1 MFFYQGSRLTLINAG
16 AVQRRIVEASTHPLA
31 VVQEGIQ
38 ASLLATDVYTS
49 VLLEQRH
56 SIALRCYTPYGLHT
70 IEPWGPGFTGQVQDV
85 ITEGYLL
92 GNGYRL
98 YSPKL
103 MRFYSAD
110 SWSPFGKGG
119 INAYGY
125 GAGDPVN
132 GTDPTGH
139 MIKPAGPMIKF
150 TRYMIK
156 STGHLSGRMRQFLKM
171 TKYHDPV
178 AAGYAEKIFL
188 REGKHLI
195 PPSEINVRREL
206 DRRVINAQNN
216 LIEHHRTLN
225 TFPDVPQ
232 NAQLRAFAKER
243 IRINQALL
251 NKEVR
256 RDKEVQKEFVV
267 GPSTEYTY
275 EDGENGDVKVEYSK
289 TH

>member
-31 VVQEGIQ
+31 VIQEGIQ

-70 IEPWGPGFTGQVQDV
+70 LEPWGPRFTGQVQDV

-132 GTDPTGH
+132 GTDSTGH
-139 MIKPAGPMIKF
+139 MFNRLRLFWKMI
-150 TRYMIK
+150 
-156 STGHLSGRMRQFLKM
+156 
-171 TKYHDPV
+171 KYHDAV
-178 AAGYAEKIFL
+178 AAGNAEKIFL

-195 PPSEINVRREL
+195 PPSEINLRQEL
-206 DRRVINAQNN
+206 DRRVVSAQNN
-216 LIEHHRTLN
+216 LIDHRRTLN
-225 TFPDVPQ
+225 ALPDVPQ
-232 NAQLRAFAKER
+232 NAARRDFAQER
-243 IRINQALL
+243 IVINQALL
-251 NKEVR
+251 NDAVR
-256 RDKEVQKEFVV
+256 RDLTVQEKFIVE
-267 GPSTEYTY
+267 PSTRYTFTV
-275 EDGENGDVKVEYSK
+275 GKNGDVKVEYSK

>member
-1 MFFYQGSRLTLINAG
+1 MFFYQGSRLTLINSG

-31 VVQEGIQ
+31 VIQDGIQ
-38 ASLLATDVYTS
+38 TSLLATDVNTS

-56 SIALRCYTPYGLHT
+56 SIALRCYTPYGLHA

-139 MIKPAGPMIKF
+139 MFERLRLWWKMI
-150 TRYMIK
+150 
-156 STGHLSGRMRQFLKM
+156 
-171 TKYHDPV
+171 KYHDAV
-178 AAGYAEKIFL
+178 AAGNAKQIFR

-195 PPSEINVRREL
+195 PPSKINVRQEL
-206 DRRVINAQNN
+206 DRQVINAQNN
-216 LIEHHRTLN
+216 LIAHRRTLN
-225 TFPDVPQ
+225 TLPDVPQ
-232 NAQLRAFAKER
+232 NAAQRDFAQER
-243 IRINQALL
+243 IVINQALL
-251 NKEVR
+251 NGAVR
-256 RDKEVQKEFVV
+256 RDLTVQKKFIVE
-267 GPSTEYTY
+267 PSTLYTFTV
-275 EDGENGDVKVEYSK
+275 GKNGDVAVEIRENSLVAGV
-289 TH
+289 

>member
-31 VVQEGIQ
+31 VIQEGIQ

-70 IEPWGPGFTGQVQDV
+70 LEPWGPRFTGQVQDV

-139 MIKPAGPMIKF
+139 MFNRLRLFWKMI
-150 TRYMIK
+150 
-156 STGHLSGRMRQFLKM
+156 
-171 TKYHDPV
+171 KYHDAV
-178 AAGYAEKIFL
+178 AAGNAEKIFL

-195 PPSEINVRREL
+195 PPSEINLRQEL
-206 DRRVINAQNN
+206 DRRVVSAQNN
-216 LIEHHRTLN
+216 LIKHRHTLS
-225 TFPDVPQ
+225 TLPDEPQ
-232 NAQLRAFAKER
+232 YADQRAFAKKR
-243 IRINQALL
+243 IAINQEQL

-256 RDKEVQKEFVV
+256 TDLKAQKRFFV
-267 GPSTEYTY
+267 GPSTKYTY
-275 EDGENGDVKVEYSK
+275 EVGESGDIKVEYSK
-289 TH
+289 IR

>member
-31 VVQEGIQ
+31 VIQEGIQ

-125 GAGDPVN
+125 GTGDPVN

-139 MIKPAGPMIKF
+139 TFIRLRK
-150 TRYMIK
+150 
-156 STGHLSGRMRQFLKM
+156 FLKM
-171 TKYHDPV
+171 TKYRDS
-178 AAGYAEKIFL
+178 AAARRVEQIFFKA
-188 REGKHLI
+188 GKHLL
-195 PPSEINVRREL
+195 PPGAENLRNEMDL
-206 DRRVINAQNN
+206 RVVTAHRN
-216 LIEHHRTLN
+216 LTTHRRTLREI
-225 TFPDVPQ
+225 PDLPE
-232 NAQLRAFAKER
+232 NADRRAFAQER
-243 IRINQALL
+243 ISVKQTLI

-256 RDKEVQKEFVV
+256 RDLRTQEKIIV
-267 GPSTEYTY
+267 GPSTQYTY
-275 EDGENGDVKVEYSK
+275 TVSKSGDIEVELLPDTRK
-289 TH
+289 IR